1 LSSYRQQIGNQ
12 KDTRR
17 RFNNINDRQAYL
29 NTMSEGQ
36 PSNNEGFNGQ
46 ETVRYI
52 KDKGVYHFIKRAGK
66 WHSRLFTPAALT
78 AQEEVDA
85 TVTVDTS
92 DLEYDSLTISAGN
105 GLSGG
110 GSVALGSS
118 TALDVNV
125 DSSSLEISSDTI
137 QVKDGGITESHLNS
151 SVAGTGILGG
161 AGTSL
166 SIDYGSAAG
175 TSVEG
180 DTQITVTA
188 GGGLSTGGTVTL
200 GTGGTITVDASVD
213 DATIEVS
220 SDALQIKAAGV
231 SATELATSVAGDG
244 ISGGAGTALAIN
256 LSEYSDVVPM
266 SGDKFLT
273 LDSDGSTEQ
282 LTTTDALSTLLAGD
296 GLQSSSAVISVD
308 ISDFIGLGLLDDGS
322 ENIDVLFDGG
332 YEDFDLSGA
341 DDSLITSAGAT
352 FVVADEPSVTTITPD
367 ASAASGSLNE
377 AARSD
382 HAHAIAAAAANII
395 TPDAI
400 SAEGSS
406 TSFSRADHAHAIA
419 TTAPGDLS
427 VNLSASTEG
436 TSTSFA
442 RADHTH
448 DLDESITPLW
458 TGLHTHN
465 EDIYL
470 YTGKK
475 IYWVD
480 SNQYISGD
488 SADIT
493 IGSGGDILLS
503 PTTYVGIGDTTP
515 ESLLHMK
522 GANPVLTIQ
531 DTQTSSGYAD
541 ARIRLAESD
550 GLGDV
555 QTYWDIH
562 NSGHHLLL
570 TRSDGTGNVVV
581 SGTSQIDFNSAESG
595 EYISGDGTDLTIGSG
610 GAINLTATTDVVVPV
625 DVGVTFGTGEKIEGD
640 DTDLTLTSGA
650 DINLTATDDVNIPV
664 DVGLTWGDGGEHIE
678 GNNTDLTISSGHTIN
693 LVAVMLIKAD
703 SPKFHFRTPYEFSS
717 VTDAYYI
724 RAQTDGQMMT
734 FGEDDL
740 QANFSLISVHE
751 LMSGHFDSSFDD
763 TNGAGWA

>member
-1 LSSYRQQIGNQ
+1 MSSYRQQIGNQ

-493 IGSGGDILLS
+493 IGSGG
-503 PTTYVGIGDTTP
+503 
-515 ESLLHMK
+515 
-522 GANPVLTIQ
+522 
-531 DTQTSSGYAD
+531 
-541 ARIRLAESD
+541 
-550 GLGDV
+550 
-555 QTYWDIH
+555 
-562 NSGHHLLL
+562 
-570 TRSDGTGNVVV
+570 
-581 SGTSQIDFNSAESG
+581 
-595 EYISGDGTDLTIGSG
+595 
-610 GAINLTATTDVVVPV
+610 AINLTATTDVVVPV

>member
-1 LSSYRQQIGNQ
+1 MSSYRQQIGNQ

-151 SVAGTGILGG
+151 
-161 AGTSL
+161 
-166 SIDYGSAAG
+166 
-175 TSVEG
+175 
-180 DTQITVTA
+180 
-188 GGGLSTGGTVTL
+188 
-200 GTGGTITVDASVD
+200 
-213 DATIEVS
+213 
-220 SDALQIKAAGV
+220 
-231 SATELATSVAGDG
+231 SVAGDG

-493 IGSGGDILLS
+493 IGSGG
-503 PTTYVGIGDTTP
+503 
-515 ESLLHMK
+515 
-522 GANPVLTIQ
+522 
-531 DTQTSSGYAD
+531 
-541 ARIRLAESD
+541 
-550 GLGDV
+550 
-555 QTYWDIH
+555 
-562 NSGHHLLL
+562 
-570 TRSDGTGNVVV
+570 
-581 SGTSQIDFNSAESG
+581 
-595 EYISGDGTDLTIGSG
+595 
-610 GAINLTATTDVVVPV
+610 AINLTATTDVVVPV

-664 DVGLTWGDGGEHIE
+664 DVGLTWGDGGENIE
-678 GNNTDLTISSGHTIN
+678 GDNTDLTINAGTAIN
-693 LVAVMLIKAD
+693 LKANYIDIGMNNNTDVKLEFLGDAGNGILRWMEDQDFFKFSDDVLIEGDEKLYIHSTAAYLYAATAGVPSIHPKLHIAAASNFPYTFGGSFTDSYRMRLDAAGQVYAMGEADYEANISALTIHDLQTSDYDTGFANVAD
-703 SPKFHFRTPYEFSS
+703 SDW
-717 VTDAYYI
+717 V
-724 RAQTDGQMMT
+724 
-734 FGEDDL
+734 
-740 QANFSLISVHE
+740 
-751 LMSGHFDSSFDD
+751 
-763 TNGAGWA
+763 